1 MLYSSLL
8 AQERGLG
15 VIRSEGKKP
24 IIASEE
30 QHESLLS
37 CCPSD
42 AKYIFDIIASEEQH
56 ESLLSCCPSDAKYI
70 FDIISSSLLTPPTL
84 PYTRGGMK
92 RVSPITMYVLC
103 IICGN

>member
-1 MLYSSLL
+1 MLRTQSPIALLWEINLGLTRLLYSSLL

-42 AKYIFDIIASEEQH
+42 AKYIFDII
-56 ESLLSCCPSDAKYI
+56 
-70 FDIISSSLLTPPTL
+70 SSSLLTPPTL

-92 RVSPITMYVLC
+92 RVSPKLFNSRIVVSKSY
-103 IICGN
+103 